1 MADPLPLILV
11 PGLLCSARLFAP
23 QLPALWPF
31 GAVTIADH
39 RRDDSVEGVAR
50 RILDAAPERFALAG
64 LSYGGYVALAV
75 VRAAPERVARLALLD
90 TQARPDSEEGKLGRR
105 KLMGMAEEGKLNDV
119 IDLLTPKFLSAAH
132 QNDPRLRQIV
142 RDMARDTGVDG
153 FLKQQRAVMGRPD
166 SRPLLASIKCPTLVL
181 VGDSDTLTPPDLS
194 KEIAQ
199 AIPGAKLA
207 IILDCGHLSTIEQP
221 DSVNA
226 ALIDWLRA

>member
-11 PGLLCSARLFAP
+11 PGLLCSARLYAP

-31 GAVTIADH
+31 GSVTIADH

-50 RILDAAPERFALAG
+50 RILDAAPKRFALAG

-90 TQARPDSEEGKLGRR
+90 TQARPDSDEAKVGRR
-105 KLMGMAEEGKLNDV
+105 KLMAMAEAGKLDEV
-119 IDLLTPKFLSAAH
+119 INLLTPKFLSTAH

-153 FLKQQRAVMGRPD
+153 FLKQQRAIMDRPD
-166 SRPLLASIKCPTLVL
+166 SRPLLGSIKCPTLVL

-194 KEIAQ
+194 REIAQ
-199 AIPGAKLA
+199 AIPGAKLV
-207 IILDCGHLSTIEQP
+207 IISDCGHLSAIEQP
-221 DSVNA
+221 DAVNA
-226 ALIDWLRA
+226 ALGDWLTR